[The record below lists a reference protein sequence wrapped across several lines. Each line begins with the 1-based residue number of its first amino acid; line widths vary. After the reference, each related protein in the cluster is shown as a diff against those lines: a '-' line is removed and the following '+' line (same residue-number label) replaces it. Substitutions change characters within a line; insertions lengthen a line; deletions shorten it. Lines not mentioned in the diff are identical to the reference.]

1 MDSVPVLRS
10 EGVEEGADTWQR
22 DLSSRCKDR
31 EEEKAKCSLPTVED
45 EQTDPWGFRK
55 AKAERERDIC
65 LVQF

>member
-45 EQTDPWGFRK
+45 EQTDP
-55 AKAERERDIC
+55 
-65 LVQF
+65 